1 MSLRNSPSA
10 IAFGSIAVFVFI
22 AATPAMAEPHPLR
35 GLWVGTAKLLAVN
48 EVAVP
53 LDEHNVPVAPDPR
66 VPTPAHDA
74 ADIRLI
80 VHVNGAGQAF
90 LLKDVAILNRA
101 DVGADAVA
109 GDLALVTDP
118 RLYPEFPPQ
127 PAKRIASAVF
137 DFGDAQATAALDVL
151 VQDAAVRA
159 AAFAAA
165 TSLPVSTPTER
176 NAARAAAVAAMTPP
190 LDAIAAKADVAAA
203 FDAFLDSFDDAAL
216 AAIAA
221 DTNAPVVAT
230 LSVAAEAL
238 RTGSFYGD
246 TRANE
251 MVRAVVAAAGA
262 ADPADR
268 LAAVHNAAASA
279 ADIEGKYPR
288 FIAGKVFSDMIA
300 AAADAGAAA
309 ATVSGATQADVL
321 AAMRTTPAA
330 GVAITAGLLAK
341 ADRYDDTR
349 APDAIDAVLD
359 AMAAAAF
366 ANRAQPTATIKSLAD
381 QAGRAELADRVADS
395 TVPTTAP
402 TLDYDAFVQSAAY
415 QGAVA
420 TAADAAAEAA
430 IAERAGNALFTD
442 ASLQGAAKTAASQA
456 LRGAYVEAAR
466 ARRSE
471 LPLAGAF
478 GPGSGDPRLVSEL
491 AQPTDLGPAGLAGT
505 VILPAAHPTNP
516 FRHRRHPDHTTGYDI
531 RREIR
536 FDFDA
541 ASGGAAESAGYGVSR
556 VVGTYR
562 EEIFGLHKPLGPTPA
577 TAPIGLKTEGRFELN
592 RISEIDALNAR

>member
-1 MSLRNSPSA
+1 MSLRKPPSA

-101 DVGADAVA
+101 DVGTDAIA
-109 GDLALVTDP
+109 GDMALVTDP

-137 DFGDAQATAALDVL
+137 DFGDAQTTAALDVL
-151 VQDAAVRA
+151 VQDAAARA

-165 TSLPVSTPTER
+165 PSLAVATPAQR
-176 NAARAAAVAAMTPP
+176 NAARAAAVAAMTPA
-190 LDAIAAKADVAAA
+190 LDALAAAADVAAA
-203 FDAFLDSFDDAAL
+203 YDAFLDLFDDAAL
-216 AAIAA
+216 SAIAA
-221 DTNAPVVAT
+221 DTNAPAVST
-230 LSVAAEAL
+230 LSAAAEAL

-251 MVRAVVAAAGA
+251 MVQAVVAAAA
-262 ADPADR
+262 AAAPADR
-268 LAAVHNAAASA
+268 LVAVHHAAASA
-279 ADIEGKYPR
+279 ADLEGKYPR
-288 FIAGKVFSDMIA
+288 FIAGKVFSDMITA
-300 AAADAGAAA
+300 AAEAGAAA
-309 ATVSGATQADVL
+309 AQAAGATEAGVL
-321 AAMRTTPAA
+321 GAMRATPAA
-330 GVAITAGLLAK
+330 SDAITAGLLAK
-341 ADRYDDTR
+341 VNRYDDTR
-349 APDAIDAVLD
+349 STDAINAVLG

-366 ANRAQPTATIKSLAD
+366 ANRTHPAVEITRLAEA
-381 QAGRAELADRVADS
+381 AGRAELASRVAGH
-395 TVPTTAP
+395 TIPATAP
-402 TLDYDAFVQSAAY
+402 TLDYNAFVQSAAY
-415 QGAVA
+415 QGAAAV
-420 TAADAAAEAA
+420 AADAAAEAA
-430 IAERAGNALFTD
+430 IAERAGNALFTT
-442 ASLQGAAKTAASQA
+442 ASLQGAAKAAASEA
-456 LRGAYVEAAR
+456 LRSAYVEAAR
-466 ARRSE
+466 ARRTE
-471 LPLAGAF
+471 LPLAGTFA
-478 GPGSGDPRLVSEL
+478 PGSGDPRLVAEL

-505 VILPAAHPTNP
+505 LVLPAAHPTNP

-536 FDFDA
+536 LDFDGA
-541 ASGGAAESAGYGVSR
+541 PGGAVESAGYGVSR
-556 VVGTYR
+556 IAGTYR
-562 EEIFGLHKPLGPTPA
+562 EEIFGLHKPLGPAPA
-577 TAPIGLKTEGRFELN
+577 TAPIGLRTEGRFELN